1 MNRHSHTEAHKR
13 ASVYCQLK
21 NKMQSIRTI
30 SADPP
35 AEVALIK
42 ELVSTSEYKF
52 LLPAS
57 QNKLLSIK
65 QLSIWFITV
74 SKMLSRFPDVDSFL
88 FGTVASLNS
97 TSELQL
103 RTVKLEEKGV
113 KLAGA
118 RGPFQGRPVDK
129 NQRRNAVL
137 W

>member
-1 MNRHSHTEAHKR
+1 
-13 ASVYCQLK
+13 
-21 NKMQSIRTI
+21 MQSARTI
-30 SADPP
+30 STDPP

-65 QLSIWFITV
+65 QLSLWFITV

-97 TSELQL
+97 KSELQL
-103 RTVKLEEKGV
+103 RTVKLEENGV
-113 KLAGA
+113 KQEPV
-118 RGPFQGRPVDK
+118 GPSKADLSTKIKEEMMFH
-129 NQRRNAVL
+129 L
-137 W
+137 